1 MKAYLDIIKQ
11 SADDY
16 DISLLKA
23 FKFAGVPTS
32 TYYRTINGDTELRY
46 ETALKVSNAV
56 HDLHAI
62 QQAREHTKRL
72 REAGEDV
79 NRRSIRARIKSR
91 ETST

>member
-16 DISLLKA
+16 NISILKA

-32 TYYRTINGDTELRY
+32 TYYRTINGETELRY

-62 QQAREHTKRL
+62 QQAREHTERL
-72 REAGEDV
+72 RETGKDV
-79 NRRSIRARIKSR
+79 NRRSVRKGIKPR
-91 ETST
+91 KTSA